1 MNRVRT
7 SRLPMLRS
15 LLAALGYVAV
25 IVVLLVLVWSAV
37 ADILDR
43 RRAIA
48 ARRSRH
54 PPSFSRSS
62 KDGERRR
69 ACAEPR
75 PQARCRSDRRSSK
88 ARP

>member
-1 MNRVRT
+1 MSPARA
-7 SRLPMLRS
+7 SRLPLLRQS
-15 LLAALGYVAV
+15 LAVFGYVAV
-25 IVVLLVLVWSAV
+25 VAVLLALVWSAV
-37 ADILDR
+37 GDIRDR
-43 RRAIA
+43 L
-48 ARRSRH
+48 RRSRH

-75 PQARCRSDRRSSK
+75 PRARCRSDRRSSK